1 MNVWHSPQLS
11 FPQFVKATRESAY
24 QRSVGV
30 PGQVWETSQPMWL
43 ADLPQVENFPR
54 VPFAIAEGLHASFAF
69 PIRVAEH
76 VAGVIEFSSR
86 QVRKL
91 EPDLMEMFDS
101 IGSQIG
107 QFIERRRAEMELK
120 VYADFL
126 EAARNAQQADAR
138 RLAQLV
144 KELEAAKERAE
155 EATRAKSEF
164 LANMSHEIR
173 TPMNAI
179 IGLSELA
186 LGTELNAEQ
195 REYLSLVK
203 SSAGA
208 LLELINDLL
217 DFSKIEARR
226 LVLEQIEFALRPG
239 LGDALKSLGPRAH
252 EKGLEITSSVDPEV
266 PDGLVGDPG
275 RLRQVLINLV
285 GNAIKFTTEGEV
297 RVEVRVGTLTETGVI
312 LHAQVSDSGIG
323 IAADNKADTSTPR
336 RHGGTGLGLAIT
348 RQLVE
353 LMGGRMWVE
362 SAPGKGSTFHF
373 TASFDVHT
381 STLAPEPLADLSLLQ
396 GLRVL
401 VADDNETSRR
411 ILDGMLA
418 RTGAEPV
425 LARDGL
431 AAWGE
436 LEEAHAA
443 NRPFHLVLT
452 DHLMPGLDGPGLADR
467 IARDARFAALP
478 VVMLSSSGLAGD
490 P

>member
-239 LGDALKSLGPRAH
+239 VGEALKSLGVRAH
-252 EKGLEITSSVDPEV
+252 EKGLEITSSVDPDV

-285 GNAIKFTTEGEV
+285 GNAIKFTAEGEV

-323 IAADNKADTSTPR
+323 VAADKQASIFEPFIQADSSTTR
-336 RHGGTGLGLAIT
+336 RHGGTGLGRAIT
-348 RQLVE
+348 AHLAE
-353 LMGGRMWVE
+353 LMGGRIWVE

-373 TASFDVHT
+373 TASFGVHT
-381 STLAPEPLADLSLLQ
+381 STLAPEPPVDLSLLR

-411 ILDGMLA
+411 IL
-418 RTGAEPV
+418 
-425 LARDGL
+425 
-431 AAWGE
+431 
-436 LEEAHAA
+436 
-443 NRPFHLVLT
+443 
-452 DHLMPGLDGPGLADR
+452 
-467 IARDARFAALP
+467 
-478 VVMLSSSGLAGD
+478 
-490 P
+490 